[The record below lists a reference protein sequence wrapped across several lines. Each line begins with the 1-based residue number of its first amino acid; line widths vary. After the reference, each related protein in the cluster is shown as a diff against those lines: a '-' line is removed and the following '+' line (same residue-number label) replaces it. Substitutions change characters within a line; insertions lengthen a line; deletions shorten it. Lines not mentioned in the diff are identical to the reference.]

1 VALSPPPDLSLP
13 FLLKGFPQISTPQQL
28 TKQRKKKKRE
38 TLVVCV
44 SVMLASTLRLAR
56 RARTTHATPTSAG
69 EAALFYSSR
78 QASNS
83 GYSTLCVLLFHLR
96 FL

>member
-1 VALSPPPDLSLP
+1 VALSPPLSPLII
-13 FLLKGFPQISTPQQL
+13 KGFPHEISTPQL

-78 QASNS
+78 QASSS